1 MLMIARTSLAII
13 QGCGAIAPILTLV
26 LGLAA
31 CEPPGAPV
39 DAAPFVLTSSGAQ
52 VLSDAPPGFEVT
64 LRLEAPAARRRPAR
78 PRIRLMPDSLTY

>member
-1 MLMIARTSLAII
+1 MIFPMIIRSSLSI
-13 QGCGAIAPILTLV
+13 PIGPGRVASILALV

-31 CEPPGAPV
+31 CQPPPGAPV

-64 LRLEAPAARRRPAR
+64 LGLKRLQPAGDP
-78 PRIRLMPDSLTY
+78 PDPE